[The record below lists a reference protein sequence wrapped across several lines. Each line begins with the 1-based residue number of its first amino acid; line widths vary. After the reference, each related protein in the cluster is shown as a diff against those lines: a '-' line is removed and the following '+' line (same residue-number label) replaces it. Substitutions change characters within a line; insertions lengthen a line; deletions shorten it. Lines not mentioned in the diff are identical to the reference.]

1 MAYRALSSVH
11 MGSAP
16 PVNAGEVIPETYLD
30 VTGAEHPVDF
40 ERLVAL
46 GAAEEISAAAAKKTA
61 AKD

>member
-1 MAYRALSSVH
+1 